1 MELRV
6 LKYFLTVADEGNI
19 TRAADILHVTQ
30 PTLSRQLIELE
41 DELGTALLIR
51 GKRSVTLTDE
61 GFLFKQQ
68 AEMIVELSDK
78 LEHTFKDTIR
88 IGASEAVGCRALAL
102 YMKEFREKYPDV
114 QFDLYNGMADNIKE
128 RLERGLLDLGLVLE
142 PIDTAKFEYVRLP
155 QKETW
160 GLLLR
165 KDHELAEKET
175 LTVEE
180 IRQYPLIMP
189 GRENAKE
196 ERECK
201 RGSSSLDAVRGKTS
215 GHPGFLQSSF
225 QRCIAG
231 RGRDGL
237 RSLSGRRIVHTC
249 GSQSLFSPDSA
260 GAHNKE
266 CDPVEKESS
275 IFSGGVPFRTDNPR
289 ILKMVMTS
297 AKTPVP
303 WLFLFHRYTKNV
315 WFFIADR
322 Y

>member
-1 MELRV
+1 MDMELRV

-68 AEMIVELSDK
+68 AEMIVELSDE
-78 LEHTFKDTIR
+78 LEHIFKDKKDVVCGTIR

-128 RLERGLLDLGLVLE
+128 MLERGLLDLGLVLE
-142 PIDTAKFEYVRLP
+142 PVDTAKFEYVRLP
-155 QKETW
+155 QKENW

-189 GRENAKE
+189 GRENAKNEVLHWLQCE
-196 ERECK
+196 ESHLNIPAYYNLLSNAALLVEAGMGCAVC
-201 RGSSSLDAVRGKTS
+201 LDGALSIHADPDLCFRQILPEHTT
-215 GHPGFLQSSF
+215 
-225 QRCIAG
+225 
-231 RGRDGL
+231 
-237 RSLSGRRIVHTC
+237 RSVILWKKNHLF
-249 GSQSLFSPDSA
+249 SQAASLFVQTIQ
-260 GAHNKE
+260 E
-266 CDPVEKESS
+266 
-275 IFSGGVPFRTDNPR
+275 
-289 ILKMVMTS
+289 
-297 AKTPVP
+297 
-303 WLFLFHRYTKNV
+303 Y
-315 WFFIADR
+315 
-322 Y
+322 

>member
-78 LEHTFKDTIR
+78 LEHTFKDKEDVVCGTIR

-128 RLERGLLDLGLVLE
+128 MLERGLLDLGLVLE
-142 PIDTAKFEYVRLP
+142 PVDTAKFEYVRLP

-165 KDHELAEKET
+165 KDHKLAEKET

-189 GRENAKE
+189 GRENAKNEVLHWLQCE
-196 ERECK
+196 ERHLNIPAFYNLLSNAALLVEAGMGCAVC
-201 RGSSSLDAVRGKTS
+201 LDGALSIHADPDLCFRQILPKHTT
-215 GHPGFLQSSF
+215 
-225 QRCIAG
+225 
-231 RGRDGL
+231 
-237 RSLSGRRIVHTC
+237 RSVILWKKNHLF
-249 GSQSLFSPDSA
+249 SQAASLFVQTIQ
-260 GAHNKE
+260 E
-266 CDPVEKESS
+266 
-275 IFSGGVPFRTDNPR
+275 
-289 ILKMVMTS
+289 
-297 AKTPVP
+297 
-303 WLFLFHRYTKNV
+303 Y
-315 WFFIADR
+315 
-322 Y
+322 

>member
-19 TRAADILHVTQ
+19 TRAADILHITQ
-30 PTLSRQLIELE
+30 PTLSRQLMELE

-78 LEHTFKDTIR
+78 LEHTFKDKKDVVCGTIR
-88 IGASEAVGCRALAL
+88 IGAAEAVGCRTLAA
-102 YMKEFREKYPDV
+102 YMKDFREKYPDV

-128 RLERGLLDLGLVLE
+128 MLERGLLDLGLVLE

-165 KDHELAEKET
+165 KDHELAEKGT
-175 LTVEE
+175 ITVEE

-189 GRENAKE
+189 GRENAKNE
-196 ERECK
+196 V
-201 RGSSSLDAVRGKTS
+201 L
-215 GHPGFLQSSF
+215 HWMQ
-225 QRCIAG
+225 
-231 RGRDGL
+231 
-237 RSLSGRRIVHTC
+237 
-249 GSQSLFSPDSA
+249 
-260 GAHNKE
+260 
-266 CDPVEKESS
+266 
-275 IFSGGVPFRTDNPR
+275 
-289 ILKMVMTS
+289 
-297 AKTPVP
+297 
-303 WLFLFHRYTKNV
+303 
-315 WFFIADR
+315 
-322 Y
+322 

>member
-78 LEHTFKDTIR
+78 LEHTFKDKEDVVCGTIR

-128 RLERGLLDLGLVLE
+128 MLERGLLDLGLVLE
-142 PIDTAKFEYVRLP
+142 PVDTAKFEYVRLP

-165 KDHELAEKET
+165 KDHKLAEKET

-196 ERECK
+196 EVLHWMQCEERH
-201 RGSSSLDAVRGKTS
+201 LDIPAFYNLLSNAALLVEAGMGCAVC
-215 GHPGFLQSSF
+215 L
-225 QRCIAG
+225 
-231 RGRDGL
+231 DGAL
-237 RSLSGRRIVHTC
+237 SIHADPNLCFRKILPEYTTRSVILWKKNHLF
-249 GSQSLFSPDSA
+249 SQAASLFVQTIQ
-260 GAHNKE
+260 E
-266 CDPVEKESS
+266 
-275 IFSGGVPFRTDNPR
+275 
-289 ILKMVMTS
+289 
-297 AKTPVP
+297 
-303 WLFLFHRYTKNV
+303 Y
-315 WFFIADR
+315 
-322 Y
+322 

>member
-30 PTLSRQLIELE
+30 PTLSRQLMELE

-78 LEHTFKDTIR
+78 LEHTFKDQKDVVCGTIR
-88 IGASEAVGCRALAL
+88 IGASEAVGCRALAA

-128 RLERGLLDLGLVLE
+128 MLERGLLDLGLVLE
-142 PIDTAKFEYVRLP
+142 PVDTAKFEYVRLP

-175 LTVEE
+175 ITVEE
-180 IRQYPLIMP
+180 IRPYPLIMP
-189 GRENAKE
+189 GREKAKNEVLHWMHCE
-196 ERECK
+196 ERH
-201 RGSSSLDAVRGKTS
+201 LDIPAYYNLLSNAALLVEAGMGCAVC
-215 GHPGFLQSSF
+215 L
-225 QRCIAG
+225 
-231 RGRDGL
+231 DGAL
-237 RSLSGRRIVHTC
+237 SIHADPDLCFRQLLPEHTTRSVILWKKNHLF
-249 GSQSLFSPDSA
+249 SQAASLFVQTIQE
-260 GAHNKE
+260 H
-266 CDPVEKESS
+266 
-275 IFSGGVPFRTDNPR
+275 
-289 ILKMVMTS
+289 
-297 AKTPVP
+297 
-303 WLFLFHRYTKNV
+303 
-315 WFFIADR
+315 
-322 Y
+322 

>member
-6 LKYFLTVADEGNI
+6 LKFFLTVADEGNI

-78 LEHTFKDTIR
+78 LEHTFKDKEDVVCGTIR

-128 RLERGLLDLGLVLE
+128 MLERGLLDLGLVLE
-142 PIDTAKFEYVRLP
+142 PVDTAKFEYVRLP

-165 KDHELAEKET
+165 KDHKLAEKET

-189 GRENAKE
+189 GRENAKNEVLHWLQCE
-196 ERECK
+196 ERHLNIPAFYNLLSNAALLVEAGMGCAVC
-201 RGSSSLDAVRGKTS
+201 LDGALSIHADPDLCFRQILPEHTT
-215 GHPGFLQSSF
+215 
-225 QRCIAG
+225 
-231 RGRDGL
+231 
-237 RSLSGRRIVHTC
+237 RSVILWKKNHLF
-249 GSQSLFSPDSA
+249 SQAASLFVQTIQ
-260 GAHNKE
+260 E
-266 CDPVEKESS
+266 
-275 IFSGGVPFRTDNPR
+275 
-289 ILKMVMTS
+289 
-297 AKTPVP
+297 
-303 WLFLFHRYTKNV
+303 Y
-315 WFFIADR
+315 
-322 Y
+322 

>member
-68 AEMIVELSDK
+68 AEMIVELSDE
-78 LEHTFKDTIR
+78 LEHIFKDKKDVVCGTIR

-128 RLERGLLDLGLVLE
+128 MLERGLLDLGLVLE
-142 PIDTAKFEYVRLP
+142 PVDTAKFEYVRLP

-189 GRENAKE
+189 GRENAKNEVLHWLQCE
-196 ERECK
+196 ESHLNIPAYYNLLSNAALLVEAGMGCAVC
-201 RGSSSLDAVRGKTS
+201 LDGALSIHADPDLCFRQILPEHTT
-215 GHPGFLQSSF
+215 
-225 QRCIAG
+225 
-231 RGRDGL
+231 
-237 RSLSGRRIVHTC
+237 RSVILWKKNHLF
-249 GSQSLFSPDSA
+249 SQAASLFVQTIQ
-260 GAHNKE
+260 E
-266 CDPVEKESS
+266 
-275 IFSGGVPFRTDNPR
+275 
-289 ILKMVMTS
+289 
-297 AKTPVP
+297 
-303 WLFLFHRYTKNV
+303 Y
-315 WFFIADR
+315 
-322 Y
+322 

>member
-68 AEMIVELSDK
+68 AEMIVELSDE
-78 LEHTFKDTIR
+78 LEHIFKDKKDVVCGTIR

-128 RLERGLLDLGLVLE
+128 MLERGLLDLGLVLE
-142 PIDTAKFEYVRLP
+142 PVDTAKFEYVRLP

-196 ERECK
+196 EVLHWMQCEESHLNIPVYYNLLSNAALLVEAGMGCAVC
-201 RGSSSLDAVRGKTS
+201 LDGALSIHADPDLCFRQILPEHTT
-215 GHPGFLQSSF
+215 
-225 QRCIAG
+225 
-231 RGRDGL
+231 
-237 RSLSGRRIVHTC
+237 RSVILWKKNHLF
-249 GSQSLFSPDSA
+249 SQAASLFVQTIQ
-260 GAHNKE
+260 E
-266 CDPVEKESS
+266 
-275 IFSGGVPFRTDNPR
+275 
-289 ILKMVMTS
+289 
-297 AKTPVP
+297 
-303 WLFLFHRYTKNV
+303 Y
-315 WFFIADR
+315 
-322 Y
+322 

>member
-78 LEHTFKDTIR
+78 LEHTFKDKEDVVCGTIR

-128 RLERGLLDLGLVLE
+128 MLERGLLDLGLVLE
-142 PIDTAKFEYVRLP
+142 PVDTAQFEYVRLP
-155 QKETW
+155 Q
-160 GLLLR
+160 
-165 KDHELAEKET
+165 
-175 LTVEE
+175 
-180 IRQYPLIMP
+180 
-189 GRENAKE
+189 
-196 ERECK
+196 
-201 RGSSSLDAVRGKTS
+201 
-215 GHPGFLQSSF
+215 
-225 QRCIAG
+225 
-231 RGRDGL
+231 
-237 RSLSGRRIVHTC
+237 
-249 GSQSLFSPDSA
+249 
-260 GAHNKE
+260 
-266 CDPVEKESS
+266 
-275 IFSGGVPFRTDNPR
+275 
-289 ILKMVMTS
+289 
-297 AKTPVP
+297 
-303 WLFLFHRYTKNV
+303 
-315 WFFIADR
+315 
-322 Y
+322 